1 MLHNGNC
8 SITDPIIEKRVVH
21 TMGQGHFG
29 AGNTTDFV
37 FFAKKN
43 LETIHDAIP
52 VVSRLLHNWSTPCY
66 ITKIPLHFLSLSW
79 INKIF
84 LRYWDI
90 SLVTITHCA
99 NTQWAICYTTIQPPT
114 KVSHKN
120 AHHLWWIKSRIVK
133 VKLVARKEKI
143 TTFEFNNFIVFYEN
157 GSLLSKFY
165 SRLITD
171 GP

>member
-1 MLHNGNC
+1 MKPTMVSLVLKYHWFCLFWQKIDGNHSRCFPGC
-8 SITDPIIEKRVVH
+8 SIIE
-21 TMGQGHFG
+21 G
-29 AGNTTDFV
+29 
-37 FFAKKN
+37 
-43 LETIHDAIP
+43 
-52 VVSRLLHNWSTPCY
+52 
-66 ITKIPLHFLSLSW
+66 PLHFLSLSW

-90 SLVTITHCA
+90 SLITITHCA

-133 VKLVARKEKI
+133 VKRVARKEKL
-143 TTFEFNNFIVFYEN
+143 TNFEFNNFIVYYKN
-157 GSLLSKFY
+157 GPLLGKFY
-165 SRLITD
+165 SRLIRD